1 MWIRCI
7 LAFALVMLCF
17 TTCKKEDKG
26 IVGVWQIKE
35 VATQSGAL
43 ITDKPLPSI
52 FIFTPGHYSMLWV
65 LSTKTE
71 PFAERWNPTDA
82 EKIKRFNSLIINSG
96 TYEIKDSTLT
106 MYPVV
111 ARIPELMGGKQICE
125 YRLDN
130 DTMLLKFVDEYSF
143 DGVQAPWVARGGLVL
158 TLVRVGE

>member
-43 ITDKPLPSI
+43 VTDKPLPSI

-82 EKIKRFNSLIINSG
+82 EKIKRFNSMIINSG
-96 TYEIKDSTLT
+96 TYEVEDSTIT

-111 ARIPELMGGKQICE
+111 ARIPDLMGGKQIGE
-125 YRLDN
+125 YLVEH
-130 DTMLLKFVDEYSF
+130 DTMRLKFVDEYSF
-143 DGVQAPWVARGGLVL
+143 DGVQAPWVASGGLVL
-158 TLVRVGE
+158 TLLRIEQ